1 MGMLYAIHGF
11 SETDLAWA
19 DLLVP
24 ARLKHRSLL
33 LPGHGAKPCAPDVT
47 LPTTAADYAAE
58 MPLDGSGDLVGYSMG
73 GRVALRLALDHPQRV
88 RRLILVSCCPGIADD
103 QRRAIRLK
111 EDEAIAEIL
120 EQDGLGTFVAPWEA
134 NPVFSA
140 GRTLAPAVK
149 AKVRSRRLNH
159 EPDGLAAAIR
169 QLGQGR
175 MESLWDRLGELQMP
189 VLLVAGEADTK
200 YLDMMQAMAQ
210 AIPYC
215 ELVTLP
221 GVGHAVHREAP
232 PELTEA
238 MIDFLIRPD
247 AAA

>member
-1 MGMLYAIHGF
+1 MLYAIHGF

-19 DLLVP
+19 DLLEP
-24 ARLKHRSLL
+24 ARLRHRNLL
-33 LPGHGAKPCAPDVT
+33 LPGHGSKPCPPDAT
-47 LPTTAADYAAE
+47 LTSTAAGFAAE
-58 MPLDGSGDLVGYSMG
+58 LPMEGSGDLAGYSMG

-88 RRLILVSCCPGIADD
+88 RRLTLVSCCPGIAEDD
-103 QRRAIRLK
+103 LRAKRAK

-120 EQDGLGTFVAPWEA
+120 EQDGLGTFVATWEA
-134 NPVFSA
+134 NPVFAA
-140 GRTLAPAVK
+140 GRSLPPAVK

-175 MESLWDRLGELQMP
+175 MESLWDRLSELQMP
-189 VLLVAGEADTK
+189 VLLVAGEADGK
-200 YLDMMQAMAQ
+200 YLDLMQRMAV
-210 AIPYC
+210 AIPHC
-215 ELVTLP
+215 ELVTMP
-221 GVGHAVHREAP
+221 GVGHAVHREAA